1 LTLQSSGHGL
11 IVTTSFEKA
20 CIFFKDCVFFKA
32 LYIFLVILV
41 MVGILFNITA
51 TWEGA
56 AMYIAELYQALITW
70 GM

>member
-1 LTLQSSGHGL
+1 LTLQSSGHGS

-20 CIFFKDCVFFKA
+20 NPTLYSV

-41 MVGILFNITA
+41 MVGILFNIA